1 MRILFVSANPHW
13 TARLDIGNEMRD
25 LQKSLKGRDVRL
37 MMLPAA
43 QIADLQVAVES
54 NDIDIIH
61 FSGHAT
67 EEDGLQFTNSDGMVE
82 PVDPD
87 YLRELFTGKGI
98 KLAVLNACDTQAT
111 AKKIADSVG
120 MVIGTTEE
128 LDDKDA
134 RKMTKALYASLV
146 NGSSPNEAYEKA
158 IKVIAKR
165 VPLSDGT
172 THVEDTAYIR
182 AGKHGDTPL
191 FSDDALFEGDVSIEG
206 QGPWD
211 RHFYATYL
219 DDQIQSLRRDIQRNR
234 RWFVVLLV
242 AGLAFLA
249 VFLWLPHSM
258 NFREAVLAVNKNWGN
273 IVGGSLLD
281 WLVRFGSAIPA
292 LFALLQARL
301 MVHGNERLRAL
312 EQLKDMVRSSE
323 DMTSDMSLAVQNTLH
338 KILEQSLRGAIAE

>member
-13 TARLDIGNEMRD
+13 TARLDIGAEMRD
-25 LQKSLKGRDVRL
+25 LLNSLKGRDVRL

-67 EEDGLQFTNSDGMVE
+67 EEDGLQFRNNEGMVE
-82 PVDPD
+82 PVDPV

-111 AKKIADSVG
+111 AREIAGSVG
-120 MVIGTTEE
+120 MVIGTTEK

-134 RKMTKALYASLV
+134 KKMTKALYASLV
-146 NGSSPNEAYEKA
+146 HGSTPNEAYEKA
-158 IKVIAKR
+158 IKVIEKR
-165 VPLSDGT
+165 VPMSDGS
-172 THVEDTAYIR
+172 THVEETAYIR
-182 AGKHGDTPL
+182 AGEQGDVPL
-191 FSDDALFEGDVSIEG
+191 FSGEALFAGDVRIEG

-219 DDQIQSLRRDIQRNR
+219 DEQIQSLRRDILRNR
-234 RWFVVLLV
+234 NWLALLLAGGVVFL
-242 AGLAFLA
+242 LAFL
-249 VFLWLPHSM
+249 LLPHSM
-258 NFREAVLAVNKNWGN
+258 NVRELTSAVNDNWAN

-281 WLVRFGSAIPA
+281 WLVRLGSAIPA
-292 LFALLQARL
+292 LIALLQARL

-323 DMTSDMSLAVQNTLH
+323 DMSSDMSLAVQNTLQ
-338 KILEQSLRGAIAE
+338 KILEQSLRGAIVE